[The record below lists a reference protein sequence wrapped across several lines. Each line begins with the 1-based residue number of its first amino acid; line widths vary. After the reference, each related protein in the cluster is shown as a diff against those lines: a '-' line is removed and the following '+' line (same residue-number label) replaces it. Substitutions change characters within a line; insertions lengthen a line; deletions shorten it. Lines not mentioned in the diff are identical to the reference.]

1 MSTPPTPS
9 ASTPVP
15 GAHFYSAGII
25 YDEIKAITD
34 RLAAERDALN
44 TRASFILGSGSIVV
58 GAVTALLGAVA
69 VVPEPSRTVLHWG
82 VAGDALCYLV
92 VAYFAGRAY
101 ATNKFVTLNERE
113 LPTKVLD
120 TEEETRRFLIGAYL
134 ALYTTNEA
142 KLGAKEGF
150 LVVALRA
157 LVVEILWLGILLI
170 TLAIT
175 V

>member
-9 ASTPVP
+9 TSTPAP

-58 GAVTALLGAVA
+58 GAVTALLGAVST
-69 VVPEPSRTVLHWG
+69 VPEPSRTVLHWG

-101 ATNKFVTLNERE
+101 ATNKFVALNEQE
-113 LPTKVLD
+113 LPTKGLD
-120 TEEETRRFLIGAYL
+120 SEEETKRFLIGAYL
-134 ALYTTNEA
+134 DAYAINEA
-142 KLGAKEGF
+142 TLLAKEGF
-150 LVVALRA
+150 LVIALRA
-157 LVVEILWLGILLI
+157 LIAEILWLGILLI
-170 TLAIT
+170 ALAVI